1 VTGRWPASTPPWPP
15 ATRTGRSVSPGSA
28 TSSSAPSI
36 TLPARATARRSP
48 PRSSLRSRAV
58 RSPRLARL
66 GRTLRAWRSQLMAY
80 FVTER
85 ISNGGTEAIN
95 LIIEKTRRLAHG
107 FRNFGNYRL
116 RLLLVADGR
125 RPYPRRAPQP
135 RRNHA

>member
-1 VTGRWPASTPPWPP
+1 
-15 ATRTGRSVSPGSA
+15 
-28 TSSSAPSI
+28 
-36 TLPARATARRSP
+36 
-48 PRSSLRSRAV
+48 
-58 RSPRLARL
+58 LARL

-125 RPYPRRAPQP
+125 RPLPETGTSAPP
-135 RRNHA
+135 EPCLATKSHMSRCADEPVDRSREPGRGAVRVTGVGYWEYRS